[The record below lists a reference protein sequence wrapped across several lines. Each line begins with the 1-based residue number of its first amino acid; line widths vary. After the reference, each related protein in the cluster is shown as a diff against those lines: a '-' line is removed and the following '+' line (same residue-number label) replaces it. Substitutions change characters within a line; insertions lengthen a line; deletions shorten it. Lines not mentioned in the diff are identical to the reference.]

1 MEKLNEYRPI
11 IALVLILAPALVLGM
26 AETGFVFVEWA
37 LGWTLGIIISV
48 IGGVAGMVLAT
59 GGRQIVQAAIVGAA
73 LSAGIFAALILYL
86 DFRETI
92 IRIELV
98 IPLLLGCIPGGILYA
113 LLFRNAD
120 DEDEA
125 TEDSGES

>member
-26 AETGFVFVEWA
+26 AEAGFVFVEWA
-37 LGWTLGIIISV
+37 LGWTVGIIVSV
-48 IGGVAGMVLAT
+48 VGGVAGMLLAT

-98 IPLLLGCIPGGILYA
+98 VPVLLGCIPGGILYA
-113 LLFRNAD
+113 LLFRSAEGKD
-120 DEDEA
+120 A
-125 TEDSGES
+125 TGDSSES